1 MKYFYFCFFFVQICI
16 YHPCTRD
23 KEQAIQSLNQIGLIE
38 APFPPDKHQKP
49 SAIKRN
55 QFRFDKLCPQFISC
69 FPYDRSKFTRINMI
83 QKHELILQDK
93 TFSTGPAVFS
103 QLLEYLE
110 LEGDVVQTHISSP
123 RSTAYLAAL
132 LKNNDKVKQ
141 FLVFGAGS
149 RMQEFQSFLTE
160 LGVDNVRLFAENFV
174 EMSVTTTLLDNS
186 VGIYACPPCSYSGI
200 SDPIDLICSRGGD
213 LTMLEMLSESEMTD
227 DGKQRVAQV
236 LEEQRKTLKK
246 AMSRPQT
253 QFILYGT
260 YSIVDTENQDMV
272 QNAIDFINKRA
283 KEKHILAAKEK
294 ARLEALAA
302 LEQFPFPMTG
312 RRKVGSEEQLT
323 SVATSQVTSKFQ
335 NGEIKDGEHDQLMQQ
350 SETAATSERDLESE
364 SETEESSRTKS
375 ARLTTDSIA
384 DEEFANV
391 EVPFT
396 DVFETM
402 DLPDICENRDGC
414 LDFHELGCYLTLVRR
429 KEIVHL
435 DSKYLIKIAELRGIF
450 GDKNA
455 PKKPKS
461 KAQKRAEREA
471 EKAREA
477 MLNAERMK
485 KMKRRGSN
493 LNLLLDRIN
502 APTVASIKR
511 SHYEGISVAIK
522 RMLFFRE
529 DYICKRHVCHHS
541 EYDGS
546 LYISSRLS
554 HYTRFRDWW
563 RKAVKYIRR
572 IRMMVLDDDLD
583 IKDIIHEG
591 PLRIDF
597 LPPLAF
603 DRTVHIEVPP
613 LVVLAPKP
621 KIERTIYPV
630 SLSFL
635 EFGQTFRSEDK

>member
-1 MKYFYFCFFFVQICI
+1 MII
-16 YHPCTRD
+16 RD
-23 KEQAIQSLNQIGLIE
+23 KEQAIQSLNQIGLTE
-38 APFPPDKHQKP
+38 SPFPKDKYEKP
-49 SAIKRN
+49 VAIKRN
-55 QFRFDKLCPQFISC
+55 QFRFDKLCPQFLSC
-69 FPYDRSKFTRINMI
+69 FPYDRSKFTRIEMI
-83 QKHELILQDK
+83 QRHELILQDK
-93 TFSTGPAVFS
+93 TFSIGPAVFS
-103 QLLEYLE
+103 HLLEYLE

-123 RSTAYLAAL
+123 RSTAYLAVL

-149 RMQEFQSFLTE
+149 RKQEFQEYLDE

-174 EMSVTTTLLDNS
+174 DMSMTSTLLDNS
-186 VGIYACPPCSYSGI
+186 VGVYACPPCSYSGI
-200 SDPIDLICSRGGD
+200 ADPIDLICSRGGD

-272 QNAIDFINKRA
+272 QNAIEFINKKA

-302 LEQFPFPMTG
+302 LEQFPFPSG

-323 SVATSQVTSKFQ
+323 SAATSQVTSAKLDKVLE
-335 NGEIKDGEHDQLMQQ
+335 NGETKDSETELTQQ
-350 SETAATSERDLESE
+350 CETAATSEKDLESE

-375 ARLTTDSIA
+375 ARMTDSLA
-384 DEEFANV
+384 DEEFANI
-391 EVPFT
+391 EVPPT
-396 DVFETM
+396 DIFETM
-402 DLPDICENRDGC
+402 ELPDVCENRDGC
-414 LDFHELGCYLTLVRR
+414 LDFHELGCYLTLIKR

-435 DSKYLIKIAELRGIF
+435 DSKYLIKIAEVRGIF

-477 MLNAERMK
+477 LLAAERMK

-529 DYICKRHVCHHS
+529 DFVCKRHICHHS

-546 LYISSRLS
+546 LYVSSRLS

-563 RKAVKYIRR
+563 RKAVRYIRR
-572 IRMMVLDDDLD
+572 IRMMILDDDLD
-583 IKDIIHEG
+583 IKEVINDG

-597 LPPLAF
+597 LPPLVF
-603 DRTVHIEVPP
+603 DRTVQIEVPP
-613 LVVLAPKP
+613 PVVIAPKP
-621 KIERTIYPV
+621 KVERTIYPV